1 MKPGTFYAFA
11 GLTAVVVVAAGVA
24 VSNQPETTSLTAGTD
39 PAFPALAKD
48 VNSVAKIEI
57 KNAKNTFSMT
67 RAGDNWGLDQKEG
80 YRVDFAKV
88 KSAIVGLAEFKLIE
102 KKTSD
107 SKRYERLQVDPP
119 TGVESKSR
127 RVTLKDD
134 KGTVLAD
141 AIIGKLNPNLFGTG
155 GAGTYIRHADKKE
168 SWLARGQVELGEEP
182 NNWMVRQIVN
192 YGQEKV
198 RRVVLKDGDG
208 NEMVI
213 AKTAKTDK
221 NFKIENLPEGR
232 KIKKNDEVD
241 PVAGVM
247 WRMMFD
253 DVKKAE
259 SQEWPANPWVAHY
272 TVWDGYTVRIE
283 TAKFGEDFWGRFQAS
298 LDESVTDAKVK
309 AAAQKKVDEI
319 NARTKGWTY
328 MLTAG
333 DSEKLTS
340 KMDDYLAKPKKE
352 GS

>member
-11 GLTAVVVVAAGVA
+11 GLTAAVVVAAAVA
-24 VSNQPETTSLTAGTD
+24 VSTQPETTSLTAGTE
-39 PAFPALAKD
+39 PAFADLAKD
-48 VNSVAKIEI
+48 VNSVARIEI
-57 KNAKNTFSMT
+57 KNAKQSFSMS
-67 RAGDNWGLDQKEG
+67 RSGDNWGLDQKDG

-88 KSAIVGLAEFKLIE
+88 KSAIVNLSEFKLIE

-107 SKRYERLQVDPP
+107 PKRYERLELDAP

-127 RVTLKDD
+127 QVILKDAKD
-134 KGTVLAD
+134 AVLAD
-141 AIIGKLNPNLFGTG
+141 VIIGKLNPNLFGTG
-155 GAGTYIRHADKKE
+155 GAGTYIRRGNEKAT
-168 SWLARGQVELGEEP
+168 WLVRGQVDLGAEP

-198 RRVVLKDGDG
+198 RRVVVTSPDGAEIILDKAA
-208 NEMVI
+208 V
-213 AKTAKTDK
+213 TDK
-221 NFKIENLPEGR
+221 NFTIENVPAGR
-232 KIKKNDEVD
+232 TIKNKDEAD
-241 PVAGVM
+241 PLAGVM

-259 SQEWPANPWVAHY
+259 KQEWPAKPWVAHY
-272 TVWDGYTVRIE
+272 TVWDGFTVRIE

-298 LDESVTDAKVK
+298 LDDSVTDEKKK
-309 AAAQKKVDEI
+309 AAAQKVVDEI
-319 NARTKGWTY
+319 NARVTGWTY

-340 KMDDYLAKPKKE
+340 KMEDYLAKPKKE